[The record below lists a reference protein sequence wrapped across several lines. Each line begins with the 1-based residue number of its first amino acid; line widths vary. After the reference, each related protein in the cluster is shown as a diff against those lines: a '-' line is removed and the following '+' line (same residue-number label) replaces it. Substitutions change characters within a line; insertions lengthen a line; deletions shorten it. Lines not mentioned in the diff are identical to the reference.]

1 MGTKTKFIRKD
12 IVKEKPNDSKT
23 LQLILFNAE
32 KNWAFANETKLS
44 QSRKA
49 SQKARARF
57 YSIKKLK
64 RALFWARELKKICA
78 NKTESITQ
86 LEAHAYELFLEGS
99 L

>member
-12 IVKEKPNDSKT
+12 VVKEKPNDSKT

-57 YSIKKLK
+57 YSINKLK

-78 NKTESITQ
+78 NKT
-86 LEAHAYELFLEGS
+86 
-99 L
+99 